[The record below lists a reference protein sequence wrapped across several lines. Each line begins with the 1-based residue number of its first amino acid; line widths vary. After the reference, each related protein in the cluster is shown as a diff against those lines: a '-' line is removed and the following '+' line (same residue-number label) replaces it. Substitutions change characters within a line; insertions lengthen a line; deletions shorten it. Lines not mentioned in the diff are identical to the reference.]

1 MKKLFIKICRYA
13 RNCLVFVV
21 LLPVYLYRI
30 FISPLIGHS
39 CHYQPTCS
47 RYMIEAVKKRGI
59 FVGVWLGVKR
69 ICRCNPWNKNAW
81 GYDPVPEKKSKEKSK
96 KREEENDEL
105 AVGGKDCISVQ
116 WELD

>member
-1 MKKLFIKICRYA
+1 MKKIFIKIWLCV
-13 RNCLVFVV
+13 RNCLVFIV

-39 CHYQPTCS
+39 CHFEPTCS

-69 ICRCNPWNKNAW
+69 VCRCNPWNKNAW
-81 GYDPVPEKKSKEKSK
+81 GFDPVPDKKQKEKKDDKSATCDN
-96 KREEENDEL
+96 R
-105 AVGGKDCISVQ
+105 VSV
-116 WELD
+116 

>member
-1 MKKLFIKICRYA
+1 MKRFFAGIYKAIK
-13 RNCLVFVV
+13 NCLVFIV

-39 CHYQPTCS
+39 CRFEPSCS

-59 FVGVWLGVKR
+59 FVGAWLGIKR

-81 GYDPVPEKKSKEKSK
+81 GFDPVPDKKQKEKK
-96 KREEENDEL
+96 D
-105 AVGGKDCISVQ
+105 GKFAACDNSISH
-116 WELD
+116 

>member
-1 MKKLFIKICRYA
+1 MKKIFIKIRDYA
-13 RNCLVFVV
+13 RNCLVFIL

-39 CHYQPTCS
+39 CHYEPTCS

-59 FVGVWLGVKR
+59 FVGVWLGIKR

-81 GYDPVPEKKSKEKSK
+81 GFDPVPEKGQKQKEK
-96 KREEENDEL
+96 ENEQIITCDN
-105 AVGGKDCISVQ
+105 CIPA
-116 WELD
+116 